1 MTVII
6 ERDPSLVELYQSAL
20 GSTGAVVDSVD
31 GLSAY
36 LTSQA
41 DEYAVVLGPTVA
53 ARDAV
58 EVAERLR
65 INRPSLSVILVRAR
79 IDSAVLAEALRA
91 GIREVVESRDL
102 NALALAVRRAYN
114 LWEAMTGENSE
125 EQEGSATGVLV
136 TSFSTKGGVGK
147 STVAINAAA
156 ALAAAGQRVCLVDLD
171 LQDGDVA
178 IMLQLLPKR
187 TLAELSDMA
196 GVIDRT
202 GVESL
207 LLNYSENLS
216 VLAAPPRMDAVD
228 RLSPESVGRV
238 LELLKRMFDY
248 VVVDTS
254 GAFDDY
260 ALHALDHSDI
270 VMLVGT
276 LDIPALKSLKVATE
290 TLELLSI
297 PKNKWR
303 LVLNRADARV
313 GLSEG
318 DFQQTLGFEISVSM
332 PSSREVLAAVNAGQV
347 MVVQHPRH
355 PVSQAVKELTRGFG
369 APESTTG
376 NARAQHIDESQ
387 PRGILRRKVRRA

>member
-20 GSTGAVVDSVD
+20 GSTGTVVDSVD

-36 LTSQA
+36 LASQA

-114 LWEAMTGENSE
+114 LWEAMTGENSV
-125 EQEGSATGVLV
+125 EQEGAADGVLV

-207 LLNYSENLS
+207 LLNHSENLS

-369 APESTTG
+369 APESATI